1 MEFLEGESLIDRL
14 KAVQRIPLD
23 EAIGIMKQLL
33 DALSKIH
40 KEGIIHRDLKPEN
53 IILVSRR
60 GMKNFVK
67 ILDFGLARQGSL
79 TRMTEKGIIVG
90 TVNYIPPEHVSGT
103 TLSPAGDVYALG
115 VIFYE
120 MLTGEKPFLGDSTIQ
135 LFKLIF
141 EANPVEPKKFCPEI
155 PEELNR
161 LILAMMAKEP
171 KDRPGT
177 DEIIAELEGIIIP

>member
-1 MEFLEGESLIDRL
+1 
-14 KAVQRIPLD
+14 VQRIPLK
-23 EAIGIMKQLL
+23 EVIEILKQLL

-53 IILVSRR
+53 IMLVPRR
-60 GMKNFVK
+60 GMLNYVK
-67 ILDFGLARQGSL
+67 ILDFGLARPKSL

-120 MLTGEKPFLGDSTIQ
+120 MLTGEKPFLGDTTLQ
-135 LFKLIF
+135 LLKLIID
-141 EANPVEPKKFCPEI
+141 AKPVEPKTFLPEM
-155 PEELNR
+155 PEKLNR
-161 LILAMMAKEP
+161 LIMTMMAKEP
-171 KDRPGT
+171 GERPDA
-177 DEIIAELEGIIIP
+177 DEILAELEGITVP